1 MSRKALILPAVLA
14 AGGAVAAISS
24 AGAFAGAGIF
34 AGAGAR
40 TASSHTVIL
49 KNIRFHPA
57 TLSIR
62 RGESVKWVWEDGNIE
77 HNVTFHGFHSRT
89 MTSGS
94 YTVKFTEQGTFNYN
108 CTLHVSEGMK
118 GKIVVH

>member
-1 MSRKALILPAVLA
+1 MSRKALGLLA
-14 AGGAVAAISS
+14 ALMLAAAIAAIP
-24 AGAFAGAGIF
+24 AGAFG
-34 AGAGAR
+34 GAR

-49 KNIRFHPA
+49 KNIRFHPG

-62 RGESVKWVWEDGNIE
+62 RGESVKWVWEDGETE

-89 MTSGS
+89 MASGS
-94 YTVKFTEQGTFNYN
+94 YTIEFTHSGTFEYH
-108 CTLHVSEGMK
+108 CTIHVREGMK